1 MTVKLT
7 LAVWLRLPLVPVTV
21 RVKVPGEVEMVVEQF
36 RVAEPEPPLIEAVL
50 QVAPL
55 GNPLTA
61 RFTVPVNPLIGATVA
76 V

>member
-7 LAVWLRLPLVPVTV
+7 LALWLRLPLVPVMV
-21 RVKVPGEVEMVVEQF
+21 RVKVPGEVEMVVEQL
-36 RVAEPEPPLIEAVL
+36 RVAEPEPPLIEAVV
-50 QVAPL
+50 QAAPL

-61 RFTVPVNPLIGATVA
+61 RLTVPVNPLIGATVA

>member
-7 LAVWLRLPLVPVTV
+7 LALWLRLPLVPVMV
-21 RVKVPGEVEMVVEQF
+21 RVKVPGVVEIVVEQL
-36 RVAEPEPPLIEAVL
+36 RVAEPEPPLIKAVV
-50 QVAPL
+50 QAAPL

-61 RFTVPVNPLIGATVA
+61 TLTVPVNPLIGATVA